1 MRKFTVYL
9 KEAEEV
15 QVETNLKDELTDM
28 IKKSLNTSD
37 SKTVEDFIS
46 AYKKDSEKNQI
57 EGLINNADIYDFY
70 LKYDEDIDEILT
82 KNNFYDK
89 SPKELNVF
97 SLYDYIIV
105 GTKEAVNYIINSFNN
120 ATEGNQAAN
129 QF

>member
-9 KEAEEV
+9 KESEEV
-15 QVETNLKDELTDM
+15 QIDNKLKDELSDM

-82 KNNFYDK
+82 KKNFYDK

-97 SLYDYIIV
+97 SLYDYVIA
-105 GTKEAVNYIINSFNN
+105 GTKEAVNYVINRFNN
-120 ATEGNQAAN
+120 EDQSNQYN
-129 QF
+129 TF

>member
-1 MRKFTVYL
+1 MRKFTLYL

-15 QVETNLKDELTDM
+15 QIDTNLKDELTDM

-105 GTKEAVNYIINSFNN
+105 GTKKAVNLLINSLNN
-120 ATEGNQAAN
+120 APESQAPN

>member
-15 QVETNLKDELTDM
+15 QVDTNLKDELTDM

-37 SKTVEDFIS
+37 SKTVENFIA

-97 SLYDYIIV
+97 SLYDYIIA
-105 GTKEAVNYIINSFNN
+105 GTKEAVNLLINSFDNVP
-120 ATEGNQAAN
+120 EKQASN

>member
-15 QVETNLKDELTDM
+15 QVDTNLKDELTDM

-37 SKTVEDFIS
+37 SKTVENFID

-97 SLYDYIIV
+97 SLYDYIIA
-105 GTKEAVNYIINSFNN
+105 GTKEAVNLLINSFDNVP
-120 ATEGNQAAN
+120 EKQAPN